1 MSVAPVIVIG
11 GGPAGLMAAEAAR
24 AAGQDVHL
32 YDHMGS
38 VGRKILIA
46 GKGGLNLTHSE
57 DADRFLQRYA
67 ESASAVAQW
76 LDVFDAREL
85 RQWAAN
91 LGVETVIGSS
101 GRVFPA
107 DFKAAPLLRG
117 WVRRL
122 RRQGV
127 IFHLHHRW
135 LGWQEDGK
143 LRFAGPDGEIP
154 APAAAT
160 VLALGGGSW
169 ARLGSDGRWT
179 DILAESGIEIV
190 PLTASNCGYQL
201 TWSGHFRQ
209 RFAGQPLKAVALAL
223 LDGSDP
229 PEFERGEFLVT
240 DYGIEGSLVYA
251 LSARLRQAIE
261 QRGQARLLLDLY
273 PERSAESLARDLD
286 RPQGKR
292 SFGEHLRRRIGLKGM
307 RANLLREC
315 CPAPDQL
322 APDALAALLKAL
334 PLTVNS
340 ARPIDE
346 AISTAGGVRLDEFD
360 EQLMLKK
367 LPGVFCAGEMLAWD
381 APTGGYLLTACFA
394 SGRVAGQGAA
404 NWIKESRQMTVDSQN
419 QNLLDAKQ
427 QSNKETKKQRNKEIK
442 K

>member
-1 MSVAPVIVIG
+1 MSAAPIIVIG
-11 GGPAGLMAAEAAR
+11 GGPAGLMAAETAA

-57 DADRFLQRYA
+57 DPAQFRRHYA
-67 ESASAVAQW
+67 EGGSEVAQW
-76 LDVFDAREL
+76 LDVFNAGDL
-85 RQWAAN
+85 RQWAAD

-154 APAAAT
+154 VQAAAT

-179 DILAESGIEIV
+179 DILAENGIEIV
-190 PLTASNCGYQL
+190 PLTPSNCGFQL
-201 TWSGHFRQ
+201 TWSEHFRQ
-209 RFAGQPLKAVALAL
+209 RFAGQPLKASALAL
-223 LDGSDP
+223 DEGDEL
-229 PEFERGEFLVT
+229 PEFERGEFLLT

-251 LSARLRQAIE
+251 LSSGLRQAIE
-261 QRGQARLLLDLY
+261 QRGEARLLLDLY

-292 SFGEHLRRRIGLKGM
+292 SFGEYLRRSIGLKGL
-307 RANLLREC
+307 RASLLREC
-315 CPAPDQL
+315 CQAPDQL
-322 APDALAALLKAL
+322 SPEALAARLKSL
-334 PLTVNS
+334 PLTVS
-340 ARPIDE
+340 AARPIDE
-346 AISTAGGVRLDEFD
+346 AISTAGGVHLNELN

-367 LPGVFCAGEMLAWD
+367 RPGIFCAGEMLAWD

-394 SGRVAGQGAA
+394 SGRVAGLGAA
-404 NWIKESRQMTVDSQN
+404 EWIEENRQSKPFGRKA
-419 QNLLDAKQ
+419 AKQ
-427 QSNKETKKQRNKEIK
+427 PRNQV
-442 K
+442 